1 MSLGAEMDIDV
12 DVGINKSGAPQ
23 GQIHLPPASSMSI
36 SVTNGTKGKSV
47 QLMIAFQFFL
57 AHKAKWMDPQAFL
70 KLTTR
75 YTSMEILSWA
85 NEGIKRSI
93 LSEQQL
99 RALTQTAISQVTQH
113 IDSGDERLRN
123 AVEFARQHNRLHC

>member
-1 MSLGAEMDIDV
+1 MSLGAEMDTDV

-23 GQIHLPPASSMSI
+23 GQIHLPSASSMSI
-36 SVTNGTKGKSV
+36 SVTNGTKGKSA
-47 QLMIAFQFFL
+47 QPTIAFQFFL
-57 AHKAKWMDPQAFL
+57 AHKALMDPQAFL

>member
-1 MSLGAEMDIDV
+1 
-12 DVGINKSGAPQ
+12 
-23 GQIHLPPASSMSI
+23 
-36 SVTNGTKGKSV
+36 
-47 QLMIAFQFFL
+47 
-57 AHKAKWMDPQAFL
+57 MDPQAFL